1 MSSPTIRP
9 IRLSAIRRA
18 LKAAPIPEP
27 EAPLQAAVAAILRE
41 SEGKLE
47 LLLIRRS
54 SRASAPWSGQ
64 MALPGGRRDPS
75 DPSLRQTAIRETL
88 EEVGL
93 DLAEHG
99 EYLGALPPLQAKA
112 RGKIL
117 DLQIAPFVF
126 CIRRFPELIHDASE
140 VVETLWGDVSAM
152 HNGRLDTQTP
162 YVRQGLT
169 YQLPAYDVD
178 GRTVWGITYEILQK
192 LFFAFDAL

>member
-54 SRASAPWSGQ
+54 SRASDPWSGQ

-93 DLAEHG
+93 DLAE
-99 EYLGALPPLQAKA
+99 QS
-112 RGKIL
+112 
-117 DLQIAPFVF
+117 Q
-126 CIRRFPELIHDASE
+126 
-140 VVETLWGDVSAM
+140 
-152 HNGRLDTQTP
+152 
-162 YVRQGLT
+162 
-169 YQLPAYDVD
+169 PAYSEMGDD
-178 GRTVWGITYEILQK
+178 TP
-192 LFFAFDAL
+192 A